1 MRYGLWLRASRSAPG
16 DARGGP
22 AERGEH
28 WWPVALA
35 IIVVAGLHVA
45 LPAKYR
51 VNPPWV
57 APAVL
62 LALLAT
68 LIIGDPGRIDR
79 HKPWLRII
87 TDMIAFITVA
97 NLFAAAQAV
106 ALCGSGPCCRAAWV
120 QIARPAGSCHA
131 AAPGR

>member
-1 MRYGLWLRASRSAPG
+1 MAWGKDPADPPPVTPLPA
-16 DARGGP
+16 

-35 IIVVAGLHVA
+35 IIVVASLHVV
-45 LPAKYR
+45 LPAKYW

-68 LIIGDPGRIDR
+68 LIAR
-79 HKPWLRII
+79 
-87 TDMIAFITVA
+87 
-97 NLFAAAQAV
+97 AV
-106 ALCGSGPCCRAAWV
+106 NILK
-120 QIARPAGSCHA
+120 
-131 AAPGR
+131 